1 MSVIGKRAVRR
12 EAQVRAGGA
21 GLFADDIKI
30 YGMLH
35 AAVVRSPVAR
45 GEIIGLES
53 RSASRLTGFEGI
65 FTYKDIPGRN
75 SVPIVIDDQPCLA
88 PGRVNYIGEPVAIVV
103 ARSRETAR
111 KAAGMVKVVCREL
124 PPLLDPLTARNHRK
138 IHLFGDDNIF
148 KHMKIRRGDVDRAFG
163 LCDVIIENEYRT
175 PFQEH
180 AYIEPQAMIAVP
192 NPDGTIDI
200 SGSMQ
205 CPFYVRKAVTTVL
218 GLKDSA
224 VRVVQCAT
232 GGAFGGKE
240 DVPSL
245 VACQAALGAWLLKR
259 PVKIVYDRTEDMICT
274 SKRHPSIVRYKS
286 GASSDGILRAVE
298 VEYIIDGGAY
308 ATLSAVVLFR
318 GTVHSVGPYRCENIK
333 VDSYAVATN
342 KVPAGAFRGFGSP
355 QILFAVESQMD
366 QLAEK
371 LGLDP
376 LEFRRRNILKRND
389 ITATGQKLDC
399 SVGLEDTLDRVIQ
412 ASGWNPRSEK
422 EKDTGYGL
430 STIFYGVGLGAGGK
444 HLARTGAGVIMNAD
458 GSVTFSVGTTEIG
471 QGMTTVL
478 SQIVADQLGVPLDW
492 VTMMPTDTSR
502 VPDSGPTV
510 ASRSTTMSGNAL
522 VDACA
527 KIRTQLLAQASSILG
542 CRSDQVVLDD
552 GFARTDT
559 KSIPLL
565 EVIKACTARRKCLAA
580 EGWHV
585 SPPTSWDEKT
595 GQGDAYV
602 VYSWATNLAL
612 VKVDRETGE
621 VEVRKIWA
629 AHDIGKAINPALAEV
644 QIEGG
649 TLQGLGYALMEEMA
663 VDSKGRPLNTEF
675 STYILPTAADQPEI
689 VPEIVEHPYPDGP
702 YGAKG
707 FGEQPLMGIAPAI
720 ANAIY
725 DAVGVRIRDLPITP
739 EKIWRALKD
748 KIHDGRISG
757 RDKART

>member
-1 MSVIGKRAVRR
+1 MSVIGKKVVRR
-12 EAQVRAGGA
+12 EASAKSSGA
-21 GLFADDIKI
+21 GLFTDDIKI
-30 YGMLH
+30 NGMLH

-45 GEIIGLES
+45 GRIIRLES
-53 RSASRLTGFEGI
+53 DSARRLAGFEGL

-88 PGRVNYIGEPVAIVV
+88 ENKVNYIGEPVAVVV
-103 ARSRETAR
+103 ARTRETAR
-111 KAAGMVKVVCREL
+111 KAAQMVKVVCREQ
-124 PPLLDPLTARNHRK
+124 PPLLDPEKAKNHSR

-148 KHMKIRRGDVDRAFG
+148 KHMRIRRGDVEAAFRD
-163 LCDVIIENEYRT
+163 CDVIVENEYKT
-175 PFQEH
+175 PYQEH

-218 GLKDSA
+218 GLSDST
-224 VRVVQCAT
+224 VRVIQCAT

-245 VACQAALGAWLLKR
+245 VACQAALPAWLLKK

-274 SKRHPSIVRYKS
+274 SKRHPAIVRYKS
-286 GASSDGILRAVE
+286 GATKDGILRAVE

-308 ATLSAVVLFR
+308 ATLSTVVLFR

-355 QILFAVESQMD
+355 QVLFAVESQMD
-366 QLAEK
+366 QLAER

-389 ITATGQKLDC
+389 LTATGQKLEY
-399 SVGLEDTLDRVIQ
+399 SVGLEETLERVVQ
-412 ASGWNPRSEK
+412 VSGWKPGQEK
-422 EKDTGYGL
+422 ENDTGYGL

-444 HLARTGAGVIMNAD
+444 HLARTGAAVILNAD
-458 GSVTFSVGTTEIG
+458 GSATFSVGTTEIG

-478 SQIVADQLGVPLDW
+478 SQIVADQLGIPLEW
-492 VTMMPTDTSR
+492 VSMIPTDTSR

-522 VDACA
+522 LDACR
-527 KIRTQLLAQASSILG
+527 KIRRQLAEEAASRLN
-542 CRSDQVVLDD
+542 CRPEEITIDD
-552 GFARTDT
+552 GFVRSKT
-559 KSIPLL
+559 KSLPIL
-565 EVIKACTARRKCLAA
+565 EVIKSCVAHRRCLAA
-580 EGWHV
+580 DGWHV
-585 SPPTSWDEKT
+585 SPPTSWDDET

-621 VEVRKIWA
+621 VDVRKIWA
-629 AHDIGKAINPALAEV
+629 AHDIGKAINPALAAG

-649 TLQGLGYALMEEMA
+649 ALQGLGYALMEEAA
-663 VDSKGRPLNTEF
+663 VDSNGRLLNTEF
-675 STYILPTAADQPEI
+675 STYILPTAEDQPEI
-689 VPEIVEHPYPDGP
+689 IPEIVEHPYPDGP

-720 ANAIY
+720 ANAVY
-725 DAVGVRIRDLPITP
+725 DAVGVRIKDLPITP
-739 EKIWRALKD
+739 EKIWRAL
-748 KIHDGRISG
+748 HDRGKSSPQESKTGKNR
-757 RDKART
+757 